1 MSDQAAP
8 RPRPVNPAAVAA
20 VFLLLALYWLLA
32 AWVYVPRRA
41 PAAQNAP
48 PERLPKELA
57 WRATPASRRAHL
69 RELREKEALQAGT
82 YRWIDQG
89 AGVVGLPIER
99 AMELVV
105 RERGGAK

>member
-1 MSDQAAP
+1 MSEAP
-8 RPRPVNPAAVAA
+8 APSPRPVNPAAIAA
-20 VFLLLALYWLLA
+20 VFVLLSLFWVLVVL
-32 AWVYVPRRA
+32 VYVPRRA

-48 PERLPKELA
+48 PQNLPKELA

-69 RELREKEALQAGT
+69 RELREKEALETGT

-105 RERGGAK
+105 REQGGAK